1 MRRIH
6 LLLTALLVASLT
18 LAACGGKN
26 DKPATTSDADKN
38 NTPPAATQ
46 PAKTEKKTVT
56 VLGQFTGPEESQ
68 FNQTIADFEKANPD
82 IDVVYTGANDFA
94 TLIEVK
100 VQGNDTPDIA
110 MFPQPG
116 GAARMAKEGKLAP
129 LWPEVLANIDKNYEK
144 VWKELG
150 TFEGKPYGL
159 FHRVNAKGWIWY
171 NKPAFEKAGYK
182 APTTWD
188 ELMKLVETMKSTG
201 TAPFCEGIG
210 AGDATGWKGTDWIE
224 SIMLRTQSPANY
236 DKWVAG
242 ELKFSSPEVK
252 NAFNKLGQIWLDPK
266 AVYGGQKT
274 IATVAV
280 ADSAKGL
287 HANPPQCW
295 LHFQGSF
302 VTSFFTENVQKELD
316 KNVGVFIM
324 PPIDPKVEPGLAV
337 GGDVFVTF
345 KGKDRP
351 EVKKFMEWLTTV
363 DSTVTW
369 AKQGGSLFP
378 HKGQD
383 LNNYKTEIERT
394 MAKTITTAKAARFDG
409 SDAMKAELNRA
420 FWVGITNWVSGTSNL
435 DTALKEIDA
444 AGK

>member
-1 MRRIH
+1 MRRKH
-6 LLLTALLVASLT
+6 LLLTTLVIASLT
-18 LAACGGKN
+18 LAACTSS
-26 DKPATTSDADKN
+26 KPAASDGG
-38 NTPPAATQ
+38 TATQ
-46 PAKTEKKTVT
+46 PSQPAAAAKKTVT
-56 VLGQFTGPEESQ
+56 VLGAVTGAEESQ
-68 FNQTIADFEKANPD
+68 FNQAIADFEKANPD

-94 TLIEVK
+94 TLVEVK
-100 VQGNDTPDIA
+100 AQGGDTPDIA

-116 GAARMAKEGKLAP
+116 GAARMAKAGKLVE
-129 LWPEVLANIDKNYEK
+129 LWPEVTASIDKNYEP
-144 VWKELG
+144 VWKQLG
-150 TFEGKPYGL
+150 TFDGKTYGL

-171 NKPAFEKAGYK
+171 NKPEFEKAGYK
-182 APTTWD
+182 VPATWD
-188 ELMKLVETMKSTG
+188 DLMKLVKQMESTN

-224 SIMLRTQSPANY
+224 SIMLRTQSPEAY

-242 ELKFSSPEVK
+242 DLKFSSPEVK
-252 NAFNKLGQIWLDPK
+252 KAFETLGQVWMDPK

-274 IATVAV
+274 IATLDVAE
-280 ADSAKGL
+280 SAKGL
-287 HANPPQCW
+287 FAAPPNCW

-302 VTSFFTENVQKELD
+302 VTSFFPENIQKELD

-337 GGDVFVTF
+337 GGDVFVVF

-363 DSTVTW
+363 DSTKTW
-369 AKQGGSLFP
+369 AKTGGSLFP

-383 LNNYKTEIERT
+383 LSLYKTEIERT

-409 SDAMKAELNRA
+409 SDAMAAELNRA
-420 FWVGITNWVSGTSNL
+420 FWTGITNWVSGTSNL

-444 AGK
+444 AKK

>member
-1 MRRIH
+1 MRRTY
-6 LLLTALLVASLT
+6 LLIAALLVALMT
-18 LAACGGKN
+18 LSACGAN
-26 DKPATTSDADKN
+26 TNKPAASSDSGSG
-38 NTPPAATQ
+38 TATQ
-46 PAKTEKKTVT
+46 PTTPANTQKKTVT
-56 VLGQFTGPEESQ
+56 VLGAVVGQEESQ
-68 FNQTIADFEKANPD
+68 FNAAIADFEKANPD
-82 IDVVYTGANDFA
+82 IDIVYTGANDFA
-94 TLIEVK
+94 TLVEVK
-100 VQGNDTPDIA
+100 AQGGDTPDIA

-116 GAARMAKEGKLAP
+116 GAARMAKDGKLAP
-129 LWPEVLANIDKNYEK
+129 LWPEVIASIDKNYEK

-182 APTTWD
+182 APATWD
-188 ELMKLVETMKSTG
+188 ELMKLVETMKSTS

-224 SIMLRTQSPANY
+224 SIMLRTQSPASY

-242 ELKFSSPEVK
+242 ELKFNTPEVK
-252 NAFNKLGQIWLDPK
+252 KAFTTLGQIWMDPK

-274 IATVAV
+274 IATLDVAE
-280 ADSAKGL
+280 SAKGL
-287 HANPPQCW
+287 FASTPNCW

-302 VTSFFTENVQKELD
+302 VTSFFPENIQKELD

-337 GGDVFVTF
+337 GGDVFVVF

-383 LNNYKTEIERT
+383 LKNYKTEIERT

-409 SDAMKAELNRA
+409 SDAMAAELNRA

-444 AGK
+444 AKK

>member
-1 MRRIH
+1 MRRTY
-6 LLLTALLVASLT
+6 LLIAALLVALMT
-18 LAACGGKN
+18 LSACGAN
-26 DKPATTSDADKN
+26 NKPAASSDTGNGTAPQPTTP
-38 NTPPAATQ
+38 TTTQ
-46 PAKTEKKTVT
+46 KKIVN
-56 VLGQFTGPEESQ
+56 VLGQFTGQEESQ

-100 VQGNDTPDIA
+100 AQGGDTPDIA

-129 LWPEVLANIDKNYEK
+129 LWPEVLASIDKNYEK
-144 VWKELG
+144 VWKDLG

-182 APTTWD
+182 VPATWAD
-188 ELMKLVETMKSTG
+188 LMKLVDTMKSSG

-210 AGDATGWKGTDWIE
+210 SGDATGWKGTDWIE
-224 SIMLRTQSPANY
+224 SIMLRTQSPAAY

-252 NAFNKLGQIWLDPK
+252 NAFNILGQIWLDPK

-274 IATVAV
+274 IATLPF
-280 ADSAKGL
+280 ADSALGL

-302 VTSFFTENVQKELD
+302 VTGFFTENIQKELD

-337 GGDVFVTF
+337 GGDVFVVF

-383 LNNYKTEIERT
+383 VNNYKTEIERT

-420 FWVGITNWVSGTSNL
+420 FWTGITNWVSGTSDL